1 MKDGN
6 KAHDGSVESLVRSS
20 QTDKN
25 YALKLAAALLSY
37 EQIIVLTGQNWR
49 LSSELPLTKDLNS
62 EQDTLSEKG
71 WKMYYD
77 KIGVTVDIVIFTIKN
92 DDLQV
97 LLVKRKME
105 PFKDQWAI
113 PGGFV
118 RKEEAIEHAARRE
131 LEEETGVKEVYLE
144 QLYTFGKPKRDPRGR
159 IVTVAYFSLV
169 SSNRLIKPIA
179 KTDVYEADW
188 HSMYNLPKKLAFDHA
203 DILEYALQRLRYKLE
218 YTTVGF
224 QLLPQKFTLTELQ
237 KVYEIILNKKLDKR
251 NFRKKLAS
259 LNVLIPLHET
269 KMDGAHRPAKLH
281 SFKEKK
287 FIFPKGVI

>member
-1 MKDGN
+1 
-6 KAHDGSVESLVRSS
+6 
-20 QTDKN
+20 
-25 YALKLAAALLSY
+25 
-37 EQIIVLTGQNWR
+37 
-49 LSSELPLTKDLNS
+49 
-62 EQDTLSEKG
+62 
-71 WKMYYD
+71 MYYD

-97 LLVKRKME
+97 LLVKRKMA

-118 RKEEAIEHAARRE
+118 RKEESLKNAARRE
-131 LEEETGVKEVYLE
+131 LEEETGVKDVYLE

-159 IVTVAYFSLV
+159 IVTVAYYALI
-169 SSNRLIKPIA
+169 SSNRIIKPIA

-188 HSMYNLPKKLAFDHA
+188 HSMYHLPKKLAFDH
-203 DILEYALQRLRYKLE
+203 DHILDYALQRLRYKLE

-224 QLLPQKFTLTELQ
+224 QLLPKKFTLTELQ

-251 NFRKKLAS
+251 NFRKKIAS
-259 LNVLIPLHET
+259 LNVLIALNET
-269 KMDGAHRPAKLH
+269 KMEGAHRPARLH